1 MPGESMAIANG
12 KVEIRTA
19 TSGDIDTLSLL
30 GRATFAETY
39 GPFNTPLDLAR
50 HLGQTYS
57 PAVIRENFEDDSQ
70 AYLIAQVDRAPA
82 GFGLLRS
89 GPFPDAILGKSPFK
103 LQQLYVL
110 KTYQGLQL
118 GSRLVEALV
127 ELAISKGGDVIWLT
141 VWERADWA
149 CRFYQRVGF
158 EAVGKVD
165 FRLGS
170 SNQTDILMTKTLR

>member
-1 MPGESMAIANG
+1 MLGGFMTIANG
-12 KVEIRTA
+12 KLEIRIA
-19 TSGDIDTLSLL
+19 TSDDINTLSLL
-30 GRATFAETY
+30 GRDTFTESY

-50 HLGQTYS
+50 HIEQTYS
-57 PAVIRENFEDDSQ
+57 PAVIRETLEDDSQ
-70 AYLIAQVDRAPA
+70 AYLIAQVDHAPA

-89 GPFPDAILGKSPFK
+89 GPFPDAILAKKPFK

-110 KTYQGLQL
+110 KVYQRLQL
-118 GSRLVEALV
+118 GSRLIDALV
-127 ELAISKGGDVIWLT
+127 ELAVGMGGDVIWLT

-158 EAVGKVD
+158 QAVGKVD